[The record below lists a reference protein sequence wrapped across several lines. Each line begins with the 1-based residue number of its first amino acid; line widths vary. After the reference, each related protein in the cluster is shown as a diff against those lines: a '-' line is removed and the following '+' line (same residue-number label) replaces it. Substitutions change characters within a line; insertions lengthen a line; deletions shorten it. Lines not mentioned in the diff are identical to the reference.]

1 MENIRQPNSDNSH
14 ISSPKGF
21 GSQSPKKPK
30 LTNRQQSPNVDQLF
44 AQAVNYHQ
52 QQQFDRALN
61 AYRQVLAIDPKY
73 IDALTNLGSLLKR
86 LGQVEEAIAIY
97 RQGLALKPESAE
109 TWFNLGN
116 ALHEI
121 RQLEA
126 AESAFSQTVRLKP
139 NLGVAH
145 FKLGKVLQEQEKL
158 IQAVDCYRQAIT
170 LMPDSAQAY
179 TNLGNVLKALGQ
191 LEAAVAHHR
200 QALQLQ
206 PNSAQGYYNLGNAL
220 TAQEQHESATAAYQQ
235 ALQLQPDWAEALL
248 NLAVAY
254 LALENFQE
262 AEQALKQ
269 AVVLKS
275 DLSLAHF
282 HLGKLLQKQGDT
294 AAAEVHLHQCWQ
306 LQPDE
311 PKALE
316 ALLLVLQTQGKY
328 SQAIALLQD
337 RLKRHPDGAI
347 AHCYLGTL
355 YNNIGHFLEAIRHLQ
370 QALQLDSNLAIAHNN
385 LGYALIQNGQLSA
398 GIDSCLRAIE
408 IQPNLAIAYLN
419 QGLALNNQG
428 RVPEAIACFQET
440 LRIDPD
446 YHPGHSNLLYALNYS
461 PDYSAATVAGVH
473 HQWGQQVTKLTGG
486 RGDGETRR
494 GLNNFK
500 SKIQVALLAH
510 QRCDPKSKILRVGYV
525 SPDFRQ
531 HSVTY
536 FFEPILR
543 HHNPSQVET
552 FCYAN
557 VPNPDAVTERLRGLC
572 HNWRHVYNMGD
583 DQLADLVRFDDIDIL
598 VDLAGHTGSNR
609 LPMFVRQPAP
619 IQVTYLGY
627 PNTTGLAN
635 MNYRLTD
642 TWADPPGL
650 TDEYYT
656 EELIRLPRCFLCYQ
670 PSPTAPPVMDLPA
683 KSMGRITFGSFNNL
697 PKITPEVIALWSQ
710 ILDFVPNSRIILK
723 IRWFDDR
730 PTRDRYLSLFADCG
744 IDSHRVKLIG
754 MIPDSNR
761 HLAFY
766 GNIDIALDPFPY
778 HGTTTTCEALW
789 MGVPV
794 ITLAGQTHVSRV
806 GVSLLTTVGV
816 PELIASTP
824 QEYVAKAVAL
834 ASDLPT
840 LSQLRFNLRQQVA
853 ASALCDAVAHT
864 QALEA
869 IYRQLWQRSVQ
880 VAD

>member
-1 MENIRQPNSDNSH
+1 MENLPKSNSH
-14 ISSPKGF
+14 NNHISASKGF
-21 GSQSPKKPK
+21 GSQSPKKAK
-30 LTNRQQSPNVDQLF
+30 LTNRQQSPNVAQLF

-52 QQQFDRALN
+52 QQQFDRALTT
-61 AYRQVLAIDPKY
+61 YRQILAIDPKY

-116 ALHEI
+116 ALQEI
-121 RQLEA
+121 GQLEA
-126 AESAFSQTVRLKP
+126 AESAFKQTLQLKP

-145 FKLGKVLQEQEKL
+145 FKLAKVLQEQEKL
-158 IQAVDCYRQAIT
+158 IQAVDCYRQAID

-191 LEAAVAHHR
+191 LDAAVTSHR

-206 PNSAQGYYNLGNAL
+206 PNSAQTYYNLGNAL
-220 TAQEQHESATAAYQQ
+220 TAQEQYESAAAAYQQ
-235 ALQLQPDWAEALL
+235 TLQLKPDWAEAQL
-248 NLAVAY
+248 NLAVA
-254 LALENFQE
+254 LIALENFEE
-262 AEQALKQ
+262 AEQVLKQ

-275 DLSLAHF
+275 DLTLAHF
-282 HLGKLLQKQGDT
+282 HLAKLLQKQGDT
-294 AAAEVHLHQCWQ
+294 STAEVHLRQCWQ

-311 PKALE
+311 PKIWE
-316 ALLLVLQTQGKY
+316 ALLLALQTQGKY
-328 SQAIALLQD
+328 SEAIALLQNH
-337 RLKRHPDGAI
+337 LKRHPDRAI
-347 AHCYLGTL
+347 AHYYLGTL
-355 YNNIGHFLEAIRHLQ
+355 YNNLGRYLEAISHLQ
-370 QALQLDSNLAIAHNN
+370 QALELDPNLAIAHNN

-408 IQPNLAIAYLN
+408 IQPNLAMAYLN

-446 YHPGHSNLLYALNYS
+446 YHPGNSNLLYALNYS
-461 PDYSAATVAGVH
+461 PDYSPATVADAH
-473 HQWGQQVTKLTGG
+473 RQWGQQVTSLTQKVLPQKSLSKL
-486 RGDGETRR
+486 D
-494 GLNNFK
+494 
-500 SKIQVALLAH
+500 SQ
-510 QRCDPKSKILRVGYV
+510 SKILRVGYI

-531 HSVTY
+531 HSVNY

-543 HHNPSQVET
+543 HHDPTQVET

-557 VPNPDAVTERLRGLC
+557 VPNPDAVTDRLRGLC
-572 HNWRHVYNMGD
+572 HNWRDVYNMDD

-609 LPMFVRQPAP
+609 LLMFMRQPAP

-635 MNYRLTD
+635 INYRLTD

-670 PSPTAPPVMDLPA
+670 PSPTAPAVMDLPA

-697 PKITPEVIALWSQ
+697 PKITPEVIALWSK
-710 ILDFVPNSRIILK
+710 ILQSVPNSRIILK
-723 IRWFDDR
+723 IRWFDDE
-730 PTRDRYLSLFADCG
+730 PTRDRYLSLFAECG
-744 IDSHRVKLIG
+744 IDSRRVKLIG
-754 MIPDSNR
+754 LIPDPNH

-806 GVSLLTTVGV
+806 AVSLLSTVGL

-840 LSQLRFNLRQQVA
+840 LGQVRANLRQKVA
-853 ASALCDAVAHT
+853 ASPLCDAVSHT
-864 QALEA
+864 QAMEA
-869 IYRQLWQRSVQ
+869 IYRQLWQKSV
-880 VAD
+880 